1 MPCGGIYPCLNPE
14 SKSIQD
20 VLSPNLGGCWVCSH
34 GGALHFMDEWDTFIH
49 ARCALREL
57 SNPDSDT
64 HIVIE
69 HGHSVE
75 LNFSLENEAGRKAVE
90 SGK

>member
-1 MPCGGIYPCLNPE
+1 
-14 SKSIQD
+14 
-20 VLSPNLGGCWVCSH
+20 
-34 GGALHFMDEWDTFIH
+34 MDEWDTFIH